1 MPDSIQLNFLIVI
14 GLIIFAALVSCFETA
29 ITAASRARIH
39 RLASNGSGR
48 ARNLEI
54 LLNQREKVISVM
66 LLANNVINII
76 ASALTTSLL
85 LGIFGEIGVVYATI
99 FLTVVVIVFGEILPK
114 TIAIKSPENVALF
127 FSYPIW
133 FLFKIFAPVVFV
145 IQKIVDF
152 SIGLFFTKEEKNPDE
167 DNLEEIRDTVD
178 LKAKEGTIFKYDK
191 DLLDG
196 VLDLSD
202 TEISEI
208 MVHRKNINSVNVDL
222 PVKEILKQVTE
233 LNYTRIPLWRGNKDN
248 IVAVLN
254 VRKVLRALYLY
265 NGDVDKFDL
274 KVATSEPWFV
284 PSSNSLRSQLFTFR
298 KKKKRF
304 ALVVDEYGTLVG
316 MITLEDILEEI
327 VGEIKE
333 QDSTTGSNII
343 KTRSGA
349 YKIGGSTLIRDI
361 NKRLNWSFEEG
372 EDAYNLSTFII
383 SNLGRIPDERE
394 KILIGKYEIEV
405 LKKRNNDLILLQT
418 RDVSNL

>member
-1 MPDSIQLNFLIVI
+1 
-14 GLIIFAALVSCFETA
+14 
-29 ITAASRARIH
+29 
-39 RLASNGSGR
+39 
-48 ARNLEI
+48 
-54 LLNQREKVISVM
+54 
-66 LLANNVINII
+66 
-76 ASALTTSLL
+76 
-85 LGIFGEIGVVYATI
+85 
-99 FLTVVVIVFGEILPK
+99 
-114 TIAIKSPENVALF
+114 
-127 FSYPIW
+127 
-133 FLFKIFAPVVFV
+133 
-145 IQKIVDF
+145 
-152 SIGLFFTKEEKNPDE
+152 
-167 DNLEEIRDTVD
+167 
-178 LKAKEGTIFKYDK
+178 
-191 DLLDG
+191 
-196 VLDLSD
+196 
-202 TEISEI
+202 
-208 MVHRKNINSVNVDL
+208 
-222 PVKEILKQVTE
+222 
-233 LNYTRIPLWRGNKDN
+233 
-248 IVAVLN
+248 VAVLN